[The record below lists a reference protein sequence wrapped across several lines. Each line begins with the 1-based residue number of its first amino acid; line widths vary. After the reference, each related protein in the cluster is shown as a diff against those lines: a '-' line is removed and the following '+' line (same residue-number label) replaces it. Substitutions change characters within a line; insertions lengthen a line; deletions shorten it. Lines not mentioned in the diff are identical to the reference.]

1 MNVAR
6 LRVWMRSW
14 SSMSSLIQMHQ
25 VTMISMSRL
34 ILLSIAFSIMYKFF
48 FSSMQLVRD
57 E

>member
-1 MNVAR
+1 
-6 LRVWMRSW
+6 
-14 SSMSSLIQMHQ
+14 MSSLIQMHQ

-48 FSSMQLVRD
+48 FNSMQLVRD